1 MLKRL
6 TRGQDGTATIEF
18 AIVLSVMLVM
28 FIGAYVVADMIAC
41 YRKVTTTTRALT
53 DLVSRSVS
61 PSVGTSTTTITT
73 YINSAGLVLSPF
85 ATANSTLQ
93 ISQLRV
99 CDATHAYVQWSQ
111 AQTGGTSVTPSL
123 AAGTVVA
130 IPANLVTSPMIPT
143 SPDRSNVCSN
153 TSAGTNKTQVGTAGG
168 YLYFGQVAYAYTAAI
183 NLGTPFTTN
192 LSDQIY
198 MSPRLN

>member
-1 MLKRL
+1 MLRRL
-6 TRGQDGTATIEF
+6 TRGRDGTATIEF
-18 AIVLSVMLVM
+18 AIVLSVMLTM
-28 FIGAYVVADMIAC
+28 FLGAYVVSDMIAC
-41 YRKVTTTTRALT
+41 YRKVTATTRALT

-61 PSVGTSTTTITT
+61 PSIGVSTSAITT

-85 ATANSTLQ
+85 ATTRATLQ

-111 AQTGGTSVTPSL
+111 AQTGSASATPSL
-123 AAGTVVA
+123 TAGTVVS
-130 IPANLVTSPMIPT
+130 IPANLVTSPMVPT
-143 SPDRSNVCSN
+143 SPDGSNVCSN
-153 TSAGTNKTQVGTAGG
+153 TSSGTNKTQVGTAGG

-183 NLGTPFTTN
+183 NLGAPITTN
-192 LSDQIY
+192 LGDQIY